1 MWQDRGDNTDGNC
14 IVIYKC
20 VISTFLKPKKFYMS
34 ITSQFLKKDSS
45 LCLRNDQRKCTIKGQ
60 TQFFCYIVLMILIER
75 LGFQIIKLAQF
86 SSWHPTPVLLPGK
99 SMEGG
104 AW

>member
-1 MWQDRGDNTDGNC
+1 
-14 IVIYKC
+14 
-20 VISTFLKPKKFYMS
+20 MS

-99 SMEGG
+99 CHGQRGLVGCSPWGH
-104 AW
+104 